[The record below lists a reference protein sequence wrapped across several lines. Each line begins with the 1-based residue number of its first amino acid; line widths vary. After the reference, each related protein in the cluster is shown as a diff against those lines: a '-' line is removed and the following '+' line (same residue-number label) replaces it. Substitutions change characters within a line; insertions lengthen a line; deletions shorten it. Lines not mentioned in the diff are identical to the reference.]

1 MSRGDQRDR
10 DRAKRQ
16 AKEAAKN
23 KGIQREGT
31 PQQRNADDKAAL
43 LAKLEAKKA
52 KQLSESKDQDNKK
65 PVVRKKVKKETESLD
80 DLLSAG
86 LAAGKKKSRK

>member
-23 KGIQREGT
+23 KVNQREGT

-43 LAKLEAKKA
+43 LAKVEAKKA
-52 KQLSESKDQDNKK
+52 KQISESKDEDNKK

-86 LAAGKKKSRK
+86 LAAGKKKTRK

>member
-10 DRAKRQ
+10 DRQKRQ
-16 AKEAAKN
+16 AREASKN
-23 KGIQREGT
+23 NVTQREGT

-52 KQLSESKDQDNKK
+52 KQLAEPLDQNANI
-65 PVVRKKVKKETESLD
+65 PVPRKKGKKQSETLD

-86 LAAGKKKSRK
+86 LAVGKKKKK

>member
-23 KGIQREGT
+23 NGTQREGT

-43 LAKLEAKKA
+43 LAKLEAKRT
-52 KQLSESKDQDNKK
+52 KQLAGPLDQDAKK
-65 PVVRKKVKKETESLD
+65 PVVRKKEKKKSEALD

-86 LAAGKKKSRK
+86 LAAGKKKKK

>member
-16 AKEAAKN
+16 AKDAAKN
-23 KGIQREGT
+23 KVKQREGT

-52 KQLSESKDQDNKK
+52 KQLSESKDQVEKK

-86 LAAGKKKSRK
+86 LTAGKKKK

>member
-1 MSRGDQRDR
+1 MSRGDQRER

-23 KGIQREGT
+23 GGNKREGT
-31 PQQRNADDKAAL
+31 PAQRNLDDKAAL

-52 KQLSESKDQDNKK
+52 AKEAAVNQPEAKAPVKPKSKAKKQDDN
-65 PVVRKKVKKETESLD
+65 LD
-80 DLLSAG
+80 DLLNAG
-86 LAAGKKKSRK
+86 LTKGKKSKK

>member
-16 AKEAAKN
+16 AKDAAKN
-23 KGIQREGT
+23 KANQREGT

-52 KQLSESKDQDNKK
+52 KQLSESKDQVEKK
-65 PVVRKKVKKETESLD
+65 TVVRKKVKKETESLD

-86 LAAGKKKSRK
+86 LTAGKKKKK

>member
-16 AKEAAKN
+16 AKDAAKN
-23 KGIQREGT
+23 KVNQREGT

-52 KQLSESKDQDNKK
+52 KQLSESKDQVEKK
-65 PVVRKKVKKETESLD
+65 TVVRKKVKKETESLD

-86 LAAGKKKSRK
+86 LTAGKKKKK

>member
-1 MSRGDQRDR
+1 MSRGDQRER

-16 AKEAAKN
+16 AKEAAKA
-23 KGIQREGT
+23 KGKQREGT
-31 PQQRNADDKAAL
+31 PQQRNLNDKEAL

-52 KQLSESKDQDNKK
+52 KHADGQNGHDSKAAVTRKNRPK
-65 PVVRKKVKKETESLD
+65 PTNDLD

-86 LAAGKKKSRK
+86 LKGGKTKKK